1 MLQTLLEG
9 IKLNPWCSNSRGGL
23 HTHTNNITEMI
34 KACYADPQSDLSIL
48 YLFWRSSRTPTF
60 ESGSSSWTLGL
71 GHDSAM
77 NWTRILPL
85 PTPLTQVNPW
95 QALAKSPHLTKVGRV
110 AQHVHVEQLGQVVR
124 SPPIVRLS
132 ELCPDGCTL
141 PLDDTPLLTL
151 RPRWPDGPDHLLQGY
166 WWRHG
171 CVCVCVCVCVCIQG
185 WVDVSISMC
194 ACYIMSKR
202 CLKFNMN
209 RKQTTSLCTLY
220 SAYFHFLF
228 LKSLQV
234 CVSMTKALTTL

>member
-1 MLQTLLEG
+1 MLIHNLTCQFSTYFDVLRALPLL
-9 IKLNPWCSNSRGGL
+9 NQC
-23 HTHTNNITEMI
+23 
-34 KACYADPQSDLSIL
+34 
-48 YLFWRSSRTPTF
+48 F
-60 ESGSSSWTLGL
+60 GSSSWTLWL

-171 CVCVCVCVCVCIQG
+171 CVCVCVCVYPGVGGCE
-185 WVDVSISMC
+185 
-194 ACYIMSKR
+194 Y
-202 CLKFNMN
+202 
-209 RKQTTSLCTLY
+209 
-220 SAYFHFLF
+220 
-228 LKSLQV
+228 
-234 CVSMTKALTTL
+234 